1 MASLSSLYFKKETLE
16 TLLKTVNA
24 KNEDGVEITVTISD
38 DTNNFGQNVSAFVS
52 QSKEQREA
60 KKKRFYVGNGKCFWT
75 DGVIA
80 TAERKEDVQQVS
92 TASASNEIEMPF

>member
-24 KNEDGVEITVTISD
+24 KNEDGVEITVTIND

-75 DGVIA
+75 NGVIA

>member
-16 TLLKTVNA
+16 ILLKTVNA
-24 KNEDGVEITVTISD
+24 KNEDGVEITVTIND

-75 DGVIA
+75 DGSIA
-80 TAERKEDVQQVS
+80 TAERREDVQQVS